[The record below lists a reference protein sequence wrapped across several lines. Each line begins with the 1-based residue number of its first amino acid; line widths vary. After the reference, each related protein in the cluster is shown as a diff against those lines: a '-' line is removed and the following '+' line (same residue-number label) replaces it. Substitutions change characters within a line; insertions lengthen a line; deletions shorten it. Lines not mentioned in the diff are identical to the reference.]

1 MGQGLQVF
9 DENGNIVLDT
19 NNRVVKILGVHT
31 GRIDI
36 TKTHPLLLPNSGLTP
51 FYLVS
56 PALGWNDTN
65 MKVTFSSGG
74 YRVVNSYP
82 ADYSKTYTVYVG
94 VY

>member
-1 MGQGLQVF
+1 MGQGLQVW
-9 DENGNIVLDT
+9 DANGQMILDT
-19 NNRVVKILGVHT
+19 DNSVVKILGVHT

-36 TKTHPLLLPNSGLTP
+36 TKSHPLLLPSSGLTP

-65 MKVTFSSGG
+65 MKVTFSAGS
-74 YRVVNSYP
+74 YRVINSYP
-82 ADYSKTYTVYVG
+82 ADYRKTYTVYVG